1 MYLRVPMWV
10 QQRSGTVNSIIGGGC
25 GVGSGSIV
33 DGSVSGGGGGG
44 GTGAGSVGSR
54 DTGGEDIRCVTRRVT
69 RCVMVCIQE
78 WVGGQCIR

>member
-25 GVGSGSIV
+25 GVGGRNIV
-33 DGSVSGGGGGG
+33 DGSVSGGGG

-54 DTGGEDIRCVTRRVT
+54 DTGGEGIRCVTRRVKG
-69 RCVMVCIQE
+69 CVMVCIQE